1 MIYWNRKFTDLI
13 RQGDG
18 TLWGN
23 WSMVGNVDLG
33 AYGVINPETAEFEVI
48 GNVLQEHDGK
58 FSMAEK
64 RTGDFLFVSSG
75 VKKHDVAT
83 KIDGTFIDPETGT
96 KIQGGVKFSWG
107 FSQSR
112 DLLACYTA
120 VRSRNIQNTQNLMKI
135 DVFKTLKTAAGTRGY
150 LNSKGGIKPGFV
162 VVTSVV
168 RSAGGFM
175 VGAQSDNQTFTIG
188 GSASGT
194 SALVE
199 GLKAGGKASY
209 SFTESSDSVVAYVFP
224 SPNEVITASDD
235 AERAPIAFKVTT
247 FDGNAML
254 SNWQG

>member
-1 MIYWNRKFTDLI
+1 MIYWNKKFTELI

-18 TLWGN
+18 SLWGN

-33 AYGVINPETAEFEVI
+33 AYGVINPETAEFDVM
-48 GNVLQEHDGK
+48 GNVFHEHEEK
-58 FSMAEK
+58 FSTAEK
-64 RTGDFLFVSSG
+64 RTGDFIFMTSG

-96 KIQGGVKFSWG
+96 KINGGVKFSWG
-107 FSQSR
+107 FSRST
-112 DLLACYTA
+112 DLLAQYTA
-120 VRSRNIQNTQNLMKI
+120 VRSKNIQNTQNLMKI
-135 DVFKTLKTAAGTRGY
+135 DVFKTLKTAAGTKGY
-150 LNSKGGIKPGFV
+150 LNGSGGIKPGFV
-162 VVTSVV
+162 VITSVV

-175 VGAQSDNQTFTIG
+175 IGSQSDNQTFSIG
-188 GSASGT
+188 GSAKGT

-209 SFTESSDSVVAYVFP
+209 AFSEASESIVKYVFP
-224 SPNEVITASDD
+224 SPNEVISDTD
-235 AERAPIAFKVTT
+235 ESERAPIAFKVIT